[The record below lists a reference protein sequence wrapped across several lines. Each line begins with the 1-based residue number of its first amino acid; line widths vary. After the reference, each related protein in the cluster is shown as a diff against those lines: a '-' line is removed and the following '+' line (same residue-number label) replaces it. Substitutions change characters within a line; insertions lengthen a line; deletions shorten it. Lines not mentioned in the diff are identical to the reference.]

1 MVKKDNALNIL
12 GSFVNTK
19 LNSLGDNNP
28 VFNIFVRPYV
38 ERVIGNNISKVDNL
52 LSLIADENG
61 MVDIDGII
69 NDMIDRLVVSEVNKI
84 NGISIGQGEI
94 KIDVP
99 LINKSIVFT
108 TDDFKELHNNIK
120 KYGMLE
126 KVDGRI

>member
-19 LNSLGDNNP
+19 LNALGDNNP

-94 KIDVP
+94 KVDIP

>member
-19 LNSLGDNNP
+19 LNTLGDNNP

-38 ERVIGNNISKVDNL
+38 ERVIGNNISKIDNL

-94 KIDVP
+94 KVDIP

>member
-12 GSFVNTK
+12 GNFVNTK
-19 LNSLGDNNP
+19 LNTLGDNNP
-28 VFNIFVRPYV
+28 IFNIFVRPYI
-38 ERVIGNNISKVDNL
+38 ERVISNNMSKVDNL

-61 MVDIDGII
+61 MVDIDGIL
-69 NDMIDRLVVSEVNKI
+69 NDMIDRLIVSEVNKI
-84 NGISIGQGEI
+84 NGINIGKGEI

-108 TDDFKELHNNIK
+108 TDDFKELHNNIR

-126 KVDGRI
+126 KADGRI

>member
-19 LNSLGDNNP
+19 LNTLGDNNP

-84 NGISIGQGEI
+84 NGITIGQGEI

>member
-19 LNSLGDNNP
+19 LNTLGDNNP

-38 ERVIGNNISKVDNL
+38 ERVIGNNISKIDNL
-52 LSLIADENG
+52 LSLITDENG

-94 KIDVP
+94 KIDIP

-108 TDDFKELHNNIK
+108 IDDFKELHNNIK

>member
-19 LNSLGDNNP
+19 LNTLGDNSP

-84 NGISIGQGEI
+84 NGITIGQGEI
-94 KIDVP
+94 KVDIP
-99 LINKSIVFT
+99 LINKSIIFT

>member
-12 GSFVNTK
+12 GNFVNTK
-19 LNSLGDNNP
+19 LNTLGDNNP
-28 VFNIFVRPYV
+28 IFNIFVRPYI
-38 ERVIGNNISKVDNL
+38 ERVISNNMSKVDNL

-61 MVDIDGII
+61 MVDIDGIL
-69 NDMIDRLVVSEVNKI
+69 NDMIDRLIVSEVNKI
-84 NGISIGQGEI
+84 NGINIGKGEI

-126 KVDGRI
+126 KADGRI